1 MSITRIIPKFR
12 ACDIEASQ
20 AFYCELL
27 GLMVVMQEENFRMFS
42 SPANPS
48 AQLILNDIGYPGLP
62 PGFGVDV
69 GTTERLQEIYDEVI
83 RQGRLLVEP
92 LSDKPWGIRRFS
104 ILDPNGV
111 CVTIV
116 CHI

>member
-1 MSITRIIPKFR
+1 
-12 ACDIEASQ
+12 
-20 AFYCELL
+20 
-27 GLMVVMQEENFRMFS
+27 MQEDDFRMYS

-48 AQLILNDIGYPGLP
+48 AQLILNDNGYPGLP
-62 PGFGVDV
+62 PGFAVDV
-69 GTTERLQEIYDEVI
+69 GSQESLQAIYEEGVK
-83 RQGRLLVEP
+83 QGRSIIEP

-104 ILDPNGV
+104 MLDPNGV